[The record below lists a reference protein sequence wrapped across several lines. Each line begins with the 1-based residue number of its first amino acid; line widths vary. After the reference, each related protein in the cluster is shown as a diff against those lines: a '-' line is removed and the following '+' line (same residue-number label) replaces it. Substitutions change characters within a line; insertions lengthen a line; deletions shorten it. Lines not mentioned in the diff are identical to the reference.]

1 MVWIALLYMVARLE
15 VLWALLTRPIR
26 PKDHCADALSSELI
40 PSIAAGDRNHRDLA
54 EIDQDGFLFAAD
66 ERDRAFFNNRALMV
80 PRRHHRIQIVFREGV
95 VCIKKGWLPKRLDG
109 FRGRLLDF
117 LRFDF
122 YLEAAALLRLRGL
135 QFVPAIRRI
144 NCSEATIV
152 MDYIWGR
159 DLRHILAGGADPID
173 YEEISQ
179 AFFRLIGDAQ
189 SSVSRQVLQL
199 VFSIGQCGV
208 VQRDISAANFI
219 RGYHSQELY
228 MVDFSLVYL
237 RPVPGWRAHARQ
249 LSRLL
254 ACQARV
260 VTT

>member
-1 MVWIALLYMVARLE
+1 MIWIALLYIVARIE
-15 VLWALLTRPIR
+15 VLWALLTCQIR
-26 PKDHCADALSSELI
+26 PTDHCDDALSSELI
-40 PSIAAGDRNHRDLA
+40 PSVAAGDRNDRDLA

-66 ERDRAFFNNRALMV
+66 ERDTAFFNNRALMV
-80 PRRHHRIQIVFREGV
+80 PRRHHQVQVVFRRGV
-95 VCIKKGWLPKRLDG
+95 VCMRKRRLRKQRDD
-109 FRGRLLDF
+109 FRGRLVEF
-117 LRFDF
+117 LHFDF

-135 QFVPAIRRI
+135 PFVPAIRRI
-144 NCSEATIV
+144 NCSEGTIE

-159 DLRHILAGGADPID
+159 DLRHILADGADPID

-179 AFFRLIGDAQ
+179 EFFRLIANPQ
-189 SSVSRQVLQL
+189 SAVSRQVLQL
-199 VFSIGQCGV
+199 VVSISQRGV
-208 VQRDISAANFI
+208 LQRDISAANFI
-219 RGYHSQELY
+219 RGHRSQELY

-254 ACQARV
+254 ADQVQV